1 MKYIE
6 LKQGNMPEL
15 VRRSG
20 ANRTTVWRALH
31 YKADS
36 ALSQKIRDLALS
48 EELGGRL
55 VEVREVCEGFRPNCN
70 FSAESDATGCIVR
83 TIHNFPNGVSVVTEC
98 MSGIASTFRNGE
110 PVDRVPC
117 HSVQDQLCVVYEAQ
131 QLSEMMAI

>member
-6 LKQGNMPEL
+6 LKQGKMAEL

-36 ALSQKIRDLALS
+36 ALSQKIRDLALT

-55 VEVREVCEGFRPNCN
+55 VEVQEVRDGFRPNCN
-70 FSAESDATGCIVR
+70 FSAERDATGGIVR
-83 TIHNFPNGVSVVTEC
+83 MIHNFPNGVSVVTEC
-98 MSGIASTFRNGE
+98 MEEVATTFRHGE
-110 PVDRVPC
+110 PVDRVSC
-117 HSVQDQLCVVYEAQ
+117 RSAQDQLRVVYEAQ
-131 QLSEMMAI
+131 QLSEMLEC